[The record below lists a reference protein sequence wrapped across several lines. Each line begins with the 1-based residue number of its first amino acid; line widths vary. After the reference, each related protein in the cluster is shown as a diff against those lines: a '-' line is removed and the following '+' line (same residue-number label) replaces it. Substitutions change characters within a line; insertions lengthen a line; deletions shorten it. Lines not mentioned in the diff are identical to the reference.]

1 MSHEAGSLAPPYFAR
16 GRRVGIR
23 RGARFIFFM
32 TSAQYWKAAAKR
44 FYDNLSNLMEARTL
58 EQQGEEEALLLR
70 EQNQRQWKELE
81 ERAPGE

>member
-1 MSHEAGSLAPPYFAR
+1 
-16 GRRVGIR
+16 
-23 RGARFIFFM
+23 M